1 MRAREPFIAGYVK
14 VEIRSRLPKTWGWSI
29 LREANGILMQRSDEP
44 FRYAEDAWQA
54 GQAMLRTLAI
64 PAGAD

>member
-1 MRAREPFIAGYVK
+1 MQAREPFIAGYVK

-29 LREANGILMQRSDEP
+29 LREANGIVIQHSDQP

-64 PAGAD
+64 PADAA

>member
-1 MRAREPFIAGYVK
+1 MPARAPFIAGYVK
-14 VEIRSRLPKTWGWSI
+14 VEMRSRLPKTWGWSI
-29 LREANGILMQRSDEP
+29 LREANGIVLQHSDEN

-64 PAGAD
+64 PAEAI

>member
-1 MRAREPFIAGYVK
+1 MQPRPLFIAGYVK

-29 LREANGILMQRSDEP
+29 LRETNGIVIQHSNEL

-54 GQAMLRTLAI
+54 GQAMLRTLEI
-64 PAGAD
+64 PADAA